1 MALPRVLLA
10 VPLLV
15 AGLFL
20 PALGSDPEPAATG
33 VLGMDHEYFAQDTV
47 SLKCGEKLSM
57 VNNSRWVHIIGPG
70 EGGLLT
76 DAPQGVPVPQREL
89 VETNDSYTTGT
100 WSVPGDYHLTCSVH
114 PEMTVEVVVTDCCC

>member
-15 AGLFL
+15 VGVFL
-20 PALGSDPEPAATG
+20 PPIGNAAKPAPAG
-33 VLGMDHEYFAQDTV
+33 VLGMDHEYFAQDKV

-70 EGGLLT
+70 QGGLLT
-76 DAPQGVPVPQREL
+76 EAPKGVPVPTREL

-114 PEMTVEVVVTDCCC
+114 PDMTVEVVVTDCCC